1 MGTDGLLIPQ
11 NREHI
16 YSRMVKEAP
25 PTTVPAESSTSTKK
39 PHTKLPLL
47 TKNQK
52 ISKRPLLHAP
62 ISSPR
67 TSSST
72 PKIIYVSSSSPFI
85 SVVKR
90 VRTYLDAIES
100 RSAGKLSLEGG
111 DGKLL
116 KGIERGVT
124 GGGGEKGEGKRDEE
138 VVIKGTGKAIEK
150 VVRLAAWWQGQSDVK
165 VTVRTASV
173 GAVDDVVERGEG
185 EGEGEGMVEE
195 SRIRRVSCLEVGI
208 RLR

>member
-1 MGTDGLLIPQ
+1 MA
-11 NREHI
+11 
-16 YSRMVKEAP
+16 KEP
-25 PTTVPAESSTSTKK
+25 PVPTGPAASESSTKSQ
-39 PHTKLPLL
+39 HNKLPLL

-62 ISSPR
+62 VSSPR

-72 PKIIYVSSSSPFI
+72 QKIIYVSASSPFI

-116 KGIERGVT
+116 KGIEKGVNS
-124 GGGGEKGEGKRDEE
+124 GGGIGEGKGKRDEE

-150 VVRLAAWWQGQSDVK
+150 VVRLAAWWQGQSDVR
-165 VTVRTASV
+165 VVVRTGTV
-173 GAVDDVVERGEG
+173 GAVDDIIESGEG
-185 EGEGEGMVEE
+185 GDGEGFAEE
-195 SRIRRVSCLEVGI
+195 SRVRRVSCLEVGI

>member
-1 MGTDGLLIPQ
+1 MA
-11 NREHI
+11 
-16 YSRMVKEAP
+16 KEAP
-25 PTTVPAESSTSTKK
+25 ASSAGPSGTSSSK

-47 TKNQK
+47 AKNQK

-72 PKIIYVSSSSPFI
+72 QKVIYVSASSPFI

-100 RSAGKLSLEGG
+100 RAAGKLSLEGG
-111 DGKLL
+111 DRKLL
-116 KGIERGVT
+116 RGIEKGVSST
-124 GGGGEKGEGKRDEE
+124 GGGEEGGKRDEE
-138 VVIKGTGKAIEK
+138 VLIKGTGKAIEK
-150 VVRLAAWWQGQSDVK
+150 VVRLAAWWGQQSDVR
-165 VTVRTASV
+165 VVVRTGSV
-173 GAVDDVVERGEG
+173 GAVDDVISRKEG
-185 EGEGEGMVEE
+185 EEGDGGDDE

>member
-1 MGTDGLLIPQ
+1 MQTAD
-11 NREHI
+11 
-16 YSRMVKEAP
+16 
-25 PTTVPAESSTSTKK
+25 
-39 PHTKLPLL
+39 
-47 TKNQK
+47 QK

-72 PKIIYVSSSSPFI
+72 PKVIYVSASSPFI

-111 DGKLL
+111 DGRLL
-116 KGIERGVT
+116 KGIERGVNN
-124 GGGGEKGEGKRDEE
+124 GGERGEGKRDEE

-150 VVRLAAWWQGQSDVK
+150 VVRLAAWWQGQSDVR
-165 VTVRTASV
+165 VVVRTGSV
-173 GAVDDVVERGEG
+173 GAVDDVVEKGDG
-185 EGEGEGMVEE
+185 GEGEGMVEE

>member
-1 MGTDGLLIPQ
+1 MA
-11 NREHI
+11 
-16 YSRMVKEAP
+16 KESPNPAP
-25 PTTVPAESSTSTKK
+25 GSSSTTTSK

-47 TKNQK
+47 TKDQK

-72 PKIIYVSSSSPFI
+72 QKIVYVSSSSPFI

-90 VRTYLDAIES
+90 VRTYLDQIES
-100 RSAGKLSLEGG
+100 RSAGKLSLDGG
-111 DGKLL
+111 ERRLL
-116 KGIERGVT
+116 KGIERGINST
-124 GGGGEKGEGKRDEE
+124 AGEGKRDEE
-138 VVIKGTGKAIEK
+138 VVVKGTGKAIEK
-150 VVRLAAWWQGQSDVK
+150 VVRLAAWWGAQSDVK
-165 VTVRTASV
+165 VVVRTGSV
-173 GAVDDVVERGEG
+173 GAVDDIVSKDEEG
-185 EGEGEGMVEE
+185 VAGAGGEE

>member
-1 MGTDGLLIPQ
+1 MA
-11 NREHI
+11 
-16 YSRMVKEAP
+16 KEPPPPSTAP
-25 PTTVPAESSTSTKK
+25 TSSTSTKK

-62 ISSPR
+62 ISSPL
-67 TSSST
+67 TSAST
-72 PKIIYVSSSSPFI
+72 PKIIYVSASSPFI
-85 SVVKR
+85 SIIKR

-116 KGIERGVT
+116 KGIERGV
-124 GGGGEKGEGKRDEE
+124 GGGGEGKRDEE
-138 VVIKGTGKAIEK
+138 VVVKGTGKAIEK
-150 VVRLAAWWQGQSDVK
+150 VVRVAAWWQGRREEVR
-165 VTVRTASV
+165 VVVRTGSV
-173 GAVDDVVERGEG
+173 GAVDDVVVRG

-195 SRIRRVSCLEVGI
+195 SRVRRVSCLEVGI

>member
-1 MGTDGLLIPQ
+1 MA
-11 NREHI
+11 
-16 YSRMVKEAP
+16 KEP
-25 PTTVPAESSTSTKK
+25 PPPSATPASSTSTRK

-72 PKIIYVSSSSPFI
+72 PKIIYVSASSPFI

-124 GGGGEKGEGKRDEE
+124 GEGKRNEE
-138 VVIKGTGKAIEK
+138 VVMKGTGKAIEK
-150 VVRLAAWWQGQSDVK
+150 VVRLAAWWQGQSDVR
-165 VTVRTASV
+165 VTVRTGSV
-173 GAVDDVVERGEG
+173 GAVDDIVIREEGGEG
-185 EGEGEGMVEE
+185 DAEGEGMVEE
-195 SRIRRVSCLEVGI
+195 SRVRRVSCLEVGI
-208 RLR
+208 

>member
-1 MGTDGLLIPQ
+1 M
-11 NREHI
+11 
-16 YSRMVKEAP
+16 
-25 PTTVPAESSTSTKK
+25 
-39 PHTKLPLL
+39 
-47 TKNQK
+47 
-52 ISKRPLLHAP
+52 
-62 ISSPR
+62 
-67 TSSST
+67 
-72 PKIIYVSSSSPFI
+72 
-85 SVVKR
+85 KR

-124 GGGGEKGEGKRDEE
+124 GDGGEKGEGKRDEE